1 MRGKRDFRA
10 RKRELAEERSES
22 MGRGGKNG
30 VKANGGD
37 EKKTVTASV
46 NGLSKGTGKLNQIQQ
61 PVGLGNS
68 GEVKNDQAFYQMLQK
83 KTSERI
89 SWISSREHPN
99 FNEYIRSRDKNL
111 GVPNNCIHVEIAYF
125 AYFRQ
130 GNVKEDPTE
139 VGRKIKRAHFLV
151 FL

>member
-1 MRGKRDFRA
+1 
-10 RKRELAEERSES
+10 

-30 VKANGGD
+30 LK
-37 EKKTVTASV
+37 V
-46 NGLSKGTGKLNQIQQ
+46 NGTEEQKTGAAGGNSLAKGTGKLNQMQQ
-61 PVGLGNS
+61 TGGPGSS
-68 GEVKNDQAFYQMLQK
+68 GEAKNDQAFYQMLQK

-99 FNEYIRSRDKNL
+99 FNEYIRSRDKSL